1 MPIGGGT
8 GAPSKSATGVKDPK
22 KQIKNLSKKGYGFGS
37 GPRVTDNKGRAF
49 GPLADP
55 VPLPS
60 DWKTYC
66 MGCGATNILIEE
78 EINL

>member
-37 GPRVTDNKGRAF
+37 GPRVTDNKGRTF
-49 GPLADP
+49 GPIADP
-55 VPLPS
+55 GDPIHV
-60 DWKTYC
+60 KYC